1 MAKKILVRPLGYHPL
16 LVMKIELIKRLTN
29 GILTSLETTNLFS
42 YNARCDHHEF
52 FRSGGIFA
60 KNHTQARYTPII
72 HCAANGNP
80 RFVNL
85 EVGYATTRTVRAIIL
100 VGLSI
105 Q

>member
-52 FRSGGIFA
+52 FDQEEFSLKITLKLA
-60 KNHTQARYTPII
+60 I
-72 HCAANGNP
+72 H
-80 RFVNL
+80 L
-85 EVGYATTRTVRAIIL
+85 
-100 VGLSI
+100 
-105 Q
+105 

>member
-1 MAKKILVRPLGYHPL
+1 MAKEILVRPLGYHPL
-16 LVMKIELIKRLTN
+16 LIMKIELIKRLTN
-29 GILTSLETTNLFS
+29 GILTSLETTTLFS
-42 YNARCDHHEF
+42 YNTRCDHHEF

-72 HCAANGNP
+72 HSAANGNP